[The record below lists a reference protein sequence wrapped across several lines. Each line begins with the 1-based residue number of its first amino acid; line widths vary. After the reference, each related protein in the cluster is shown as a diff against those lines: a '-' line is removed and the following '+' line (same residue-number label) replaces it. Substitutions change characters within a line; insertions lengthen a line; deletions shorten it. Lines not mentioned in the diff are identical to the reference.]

1 MAAKDI
7 DSYRFGRGEE
17 PTDEMLAQIMSEVTE
32 TAKQKFDKAY
42 KEYFDNMLRYA
53 EEQKAKW
60 GPLFEAAVNKK
71 D

>member
-60 GPLFEAAVNKK
+60 GPIFEGNKSK
-71 D
+71 